1 MNKLVPFK
9 KFSNKAVQVPSG
21 ASVIMDKNNVPIQFI
36 FNRDTFIAFLEYID
50 IEFEKNIPNP
60 DIAYNNPAGKLIDLI
75 EERLPLNPKF
85 VKDLKKSINEGK
97 KSKTY
102 SLDEVIR
109 SLNV

>member
-1 MNKLVPFK
+1 MT
-9 KFSNKAVQVPSG
+9 QIPSG
-21 ASVIMDKNNVPIQFI
+21 ASVVMDGKNTPIQFI
-36 FNRDTFIAFLEYID
+36 FGRDAFISFLEHID
-50 IEFEKNIPNP
+50 SEFEKNISNP

-75 EERLPLNPKF
+75 EERLPLHPKF
-85 VKDLKKSINEGK
+85 VKDLKESISKSR